1 MKINLMKIGLTTL
14 GLSLVGLIVGTSL
27 VLLMSSF
34 YIAKWICLK
43 VWGILF

>member
-14 GLSLVGLIVGTSL
+14 GLSIVGLIVGTSL
-27 VLLMSSF
+27 VLLMSCF
-34 YIAKWICLK
+34 YTVKWICLK

>member
-27 VLLMSSF
+27 VLLMSCF
-34 YIAKWICLK
+34 YTAKWICLK

>member
-14 GLSLVGLIVGTSL
+14 GLSIVGLIVGTSL

>member
-34 YIAKWICLK
+34 YVAKWICLK

>member
-14 GLSLVGLIVGTSL
+14 GLSIVGFIVGTSL
-27 VLLMSSF
+27 VLLMSCF
-34 YIAKWICLK
+34 YTAKWICLK

>member
-14 GLSLVGLIVGTSL
+14 GLSIVGLIVGTSL
-27 VLLMSSF
+27 VLLMSCF
-34 YIAKWICLK
+34 YTDKCICLK